1 MVGEGVVD
9 FFRRNKTVFVLGMM
23 GLIISSVGDL
33 AAGAT
38 LGFMTNT
45 LQLLPGL
52 IVLIPPAIG
61 MRGNIFG
68 ALGSRLGTSMH
79 VGTFEYS
86 FKKGTVLRQNLESS
100 LVLTMIMSFVMG
112 VLAKAISELLG
123 VTSIGLSQFVFI
135 SVVGG
140 VFAGLVLIMINIL
153 VAHVGYRRNWDID
166 NFSAPIITAAGDV
179 VTLPMLFIA
188 ALIVLPQSNLPEAF
202 FDIVGIAFLVI
213 TVFVFIRGVTRRGG
227 ETRRILIQSSPV
239 LILCI
244 VLDIGAGITIDNQL
258 AALVV
263 TPALLVMIP
272 PFLED
277 ANALGGIL
285 TSRLASML
293 HMGTLRPTG
302 LPGKEARENFLIIF
316 IFAIWV
322 FTLVGI
328 TAHVVAELLPF
339 SSAGPRSPGLF
350 PMIALSLVA
359 GLLTV
364 VVLNLI
370 SYLVAVVTFR
380 LSLDPDDHSIP
391 LTSSAIDFVGA
402 LLLMLSIIALG
413 VT

>member
-1 MVGEGVVD
+1 MVGEGAID
-9 FFRRNKTVFVLGMM
+9 FFQRNKTVFLLGMM
-23 GLIISSVGDL
+23 GLMISSVGDL

-45 LQLLPGL
+45 LELLPGL

-86 FKKGTVLRQNLESS
+86 FKKGSVLRQNLESS

-123 VTSIGLSQFVFI
+123 VTSIGISQFVFI
-135 SVVGG
+135 SVIGG
-140 VFAGLVLIMINIL
+140 IFAGLVLMMINIL
-153 VAHVGYRRNWDID
+153 VAHIGYKRNWDID

-179 VTLPMLFIA
+179 VTLPMLYIA
-188 ALIVLPQSNLPEAF
+188 ALIVLPQTDVPDAIFELM
-202 FDIVGIAFLVI
+202 GIAFLLI
-213 TVFVFIRGVTRRGG
+213 TVFVFVRGIAKHGS

-258 AALVV
+258 TALAV

-293 HMGTLRPTG
+293 HMGTIRPNG
-302 LPGKEARENFLIIF
+302 FPGKEARENFLIIF
-316 IFAIWV
+316 IFALWV

-328 TAHVVAELLPF
+328 TAHIVAEALPF
-339 SSAGPRSPGLF
+339 SSTGPRSPGLF
-350 PMIALSLVA
+350 PMIGLSLVA

-364 VVLNLI
+364 LVLNLI
-370 SYLVAVVTFR
+370 SYMVAVITFR

-402 LLLMLSIIALG
+402 LLLMLTIVALG
-413 VT
+413 VH